1 MVLTCKL
8 HRLVLTC
15 KSFSVHVC
23 TYLCTQGT
31 VSCKH
36 FGKPANSTR
45 QCYSAKVLIWTMPGG
60 VAGIYPTAGSS
71 PSYKKFFWGCL
82 MQVYKHLFHGLR
94 IIRLCLDLLLP
105 SSPKQLHC
113 KAVRRER
120 GRNWFQDC
128 SGILESLSPQCH
140 VNFVFSAF
148 VFVFMC
154 FSVFVF
160 VFVCFSL
167 SFFVIC
173 CSCVP
178 LFLSLSYFPAH
189 PSFQFGRGLS
199 RAMQSTWVAPVNAR
213 TPKYRRQKSRRR
225 PIFSLVF
232 KRFKAC

>member
-1 MVLTCKL
+1 MYVPTIAHNAHC
-8 HRLVLTC
+8 
-15 KSFSVHVC
+15 
-23 TYLCTQGT
+23 T

-36 FGKPANSTR
+36 FGKLANSTR
-45 QCYSAKVLIWTMPGG
+45 QCYCENVLIWTMQ
-60 VAGIYPTAGSS
+60 GIYPTAGSS
-71 PSYKKFFWGCL
+71 PSYKKFVIGFVSRRYTNTYFMVSGSSGFVWIYFC
-82 MQVYKHLFHGLR
+82 R
-94 IIRLCLDLLLP
+94 ARPLP
-105 SSPKQLHC
+105 SPPKQLHC

-160 VFVCFSL
+160 VFVCFCL

-173 CSCVP
+173 RSCVP